1 MQSTNYIVMS
11 RIPPKRLTL
20 RAFRIENPSLTEP
33 HSGILGLLQQVLTP
47 ESTAAQRR
55 MPLNAEDP
63 DRDLLANFTWATNN
77 AYMFGMMLRI
87 IPADNGGMLSEDLF
101 NRPTITMADVNAGHP
116 DQSQYKD
123 HFYFALNNNYLV
135 TTLAGNVNIDRLQTY
150 LNWLLESVRGERL
163 FQLTELTKL
172 PEGVPFNQIKDI
184 QFVGGGTTVAAA
196 PTENEPTTFSTSL
209 GNLTDGLLEL
219 LMGADTANLDRI
231 RSNQLVEARLFLKLK
246 GKPKEMAQEEFQ
258 RVMGAIA
265 TNVTNDSGI
274 VVRTKDGNKYTGAAV
289 KIKKAVSVECIGA
302 NRIVEE
308 QLKQEMELFLSEIR
322 TQQND

>member
-1 MQSTNYIVMS
+1 MQAENEYVHVSNPS
-11 RIPPKRLTL
+11 KKLTL
-20 RAFRIENPSLTEP
+20 RAFRINPSLTEP
-33 HSGILGLLQQVLTP
+33 NSGILGLLQQVLTV

-55 MPLNAEDP
+55 MPLNAEDH

-87 IPADNGGMLSEDLF
+87 IPADNGGMLSEELF

-135 TTLAGNVNIDRLQTY
+135 TSLAGNISIDRLQTY
-150 LNWLLESVRGERL
+150 INWLLEGVRGERL
-163 FQLTELTKL
+163 FQITELTKL
-172 PEGVPFNQIKDI
+172 PEGVAFSQIKDI
-184 QFVGGGTTVAAA
+184 QFVGGGTTIVST
-196 PTENEPTTFSTSL
+196 PTENEQTTISTSL

-219 LMGADTANLDRI
+219 LMGSDTANLDRI
-231 RSNQLVEARLFLKLK
+231 RSNQLVEARLLLKLK
-246 GKPKEMAQEEFQ
+246 GKPREMAQEEFQ
-258 RVMGAIA
+258 RVMGAIV

-274 VVRTKDGNKYTGAAV
+274 VLRTKDGNKYTGAAV

-308 QLKQEMELFLSEIR
+308 QLKQKMELFLTEIR
-322 TQQND
+322 VQQDD

>member
-1 MQSTNYIVMS
+1 MLMS
-11 RIPPKRLTL
+11 RIPSKKLTL
-20 RAFRIENPSLTEP
+20 RAFRIENPNLTEP
-33 HSGILGLLQQVLTP
+33 NSGILGLLQQVLTV

-87 IPADNGGMLSEDLF
+87 IPADNGGMLSEELF

-135 TTLAGNVNIDRLQTY
+135 TSLAGNINIDRLQTY
-150 LNWLLESVRGERL
+150 INWLLEGVRGERL

-172 PEGVPFNQIKDI
+172 PAGVAFSQIKDI
-184 QFVGGGTTVAAA
+184 QFVGGGTTIVST
-196 PTENEPTTFSTSL
+196 PTENEQTTISTSL

-219 LMGADTANLDRI
+219 LMGSDTANLDRI
-231 RSNQLVEARLFLKLK
+231 RSNQLVEARLLLKLK
-246 GKPKEMAQEEFQ
+246 SKPREMAQEEFQ
-258 RVMGAIA
+258 RVMGAIV

-274 VVRTKDGNKYTGAAV
+274 VLRTKDGNKYTGAAV

-308 QLKQEMELFLSEIR
+308 QLKQEMELFLTEIR
-322 TQQND
+322 VQQDD